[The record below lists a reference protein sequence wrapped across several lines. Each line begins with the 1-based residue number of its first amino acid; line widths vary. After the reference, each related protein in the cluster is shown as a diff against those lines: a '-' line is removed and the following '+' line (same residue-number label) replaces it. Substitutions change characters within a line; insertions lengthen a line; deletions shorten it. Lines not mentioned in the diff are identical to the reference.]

1 MQQKLPASSEAQD
14 PVRRLLLRQGLGA
27 GAGALMLAGCASA
40 PSGRPRTPPRLPPSE
55 RACADRLGWGIDAA
69 TALRWHERGRRRM
82 IASLLRPA
90 SGEGL
95 PAPVQARLEAM
106 SIVTM
111 SPLARLQQIEQLR
124 RSEDRQAANRRLDE
138 LHREA
143 VDRTLLLALHSPHG
157 VRERMTWFWS
167 NHFSVAAA
175 KSNLRALVGDHE
187 QALRERALGRFE
199 DLLQAATFQ
208 PAMLRYLD
216 NESSAAGRLNEN
228 HARELLELHTL
239 GVDGG
244 YTQRDVQELARVLS
258 GLGLSLAEP
267 GQLPKMRPAQQP
279 QHWRDG
285 LTEFNPARHDDGDKT
300 LLGRRIAGGRGREE
314 IVEALRL
321 LARHGTLLAAVGHD
335 GVRTYTAPPLM
346 PDRSDVARRQAEL
359 WGNPRRRIS
368 VARHMYALR
377 LGEVLP
383 HRDLDTL
390 RGIEGSRVK
399 TMYRLMADKHGI
411 EWKGRHFDRADPE
424 AADLPNQAINH
435 AATAVQAA
443 AAIAVQSL
451 AALPPLGFIH
461 EDSGQSFVLDV
472 ADLFRDTVTLQ
483 IAFTAA
489 RQAEKTDE
497 TIDRLVRR
505 EASRVFRKQQVIASM
520 IDRIKQVLRMDE
532 LEAGDGAGDD
542 RGA

>member
-1 MQQKLPASSEAQD
+1 MLKG
-14 PVRRLLLRQGLGA
+14 RLGLDTA
-27 GAGALMLAGCASA
+27 RV
-40 PSGRPRTPPRLPPSE
+40 PH
-55 RACADRLGWGIDAA
+55 ADRHGLLW
-69 TALRWHERGRRRM
+69 LERGELCVIDGCLHFTRGEDSLTPTIDQIPHQAVSM
-82 IASLLRPA
+82 I
-90 SGEGL
+90 
-95 PAPVQARLEAM
+95 
-106 SIVTM
+106 
-111 SPLARLQQIEQLR
+111 
-124 RSEDRQAANRRLDE
+124 
-138 LHREA
+138 
-143 VDRTLLLALHSPHG
+143 
-157 VRERMTWFWS
+157 
-167 NHFSVAAA
+167 
-175 KSNLRALVGDHE
+175 
-187 QALRERALGRFE
+187 
-199 DLLQAATFQ
+199 
-208 PAMLRYLD
+208 
-216 NESSAAGRLNEN
+216 
-228 HARELLELHTL
+228 
-239 GVDGG
+239 
-244 YTQRDVQELARVLS
+244 
-258 GLGLSLAEP
+258 
-267 GQLPKMRPAQQP
+267 
-279 QHWRDG
+279 
-285 LTEFNPARHDDGDKT
+285 
-300 LLGRRIAGGRGREE
+300 LLGPGSS
-314 IVEALRL
+314 VTHDALRL
-321 LARHGTLLAAVGHD
+321 LARRGTLLAAVGHD

-390 RGIEGSRVK
+390 RGVEGSRVK

-411 EWKGRHFDRADPE
+411 DWKGRHFDRADPE